1 MLEVSDLCVRA
12 GRRELLQGVNL
23 RAAPG
28 RITAIIGPSGAGKS
42 TLLRAIS
49 GDIGYVGR
57 IALNGRDIAR
67 TPAPAL
73 AQLRA
78 SPARHAAL
86 DAQLQQMQAL
96 QAQALHL
103 KDIPRPTGNETLPVL
118 WRSLGQQLS
127 AGTQMSTTGDRAAI
141 TLKDV
146 PPEALAQWLAQ
157 VRSTTR
163 AVPTEARLMR
173 NTAST
178 GGASPPAPW
187 NGTLTL
193 ALPPN

>member
-1 MLEVSDLCVRA
+1 MNPNAMPPPRA
-12 GRRELLQGVNL
+12 MAAALRQHWASLAPREQTLVLAAATVLGLALLW
-23 RAAPG
+23 
-28 RITAIIGPSGAGKS
+28 S
-42 TLLRAIS
+42 LL
-49 GDIGYVGR
+49 
-57 IALNGRDIAR
+57 L
-67 TPAPAL
+67 APAL

-178 GGASPPAPW
+178 SGASPPAPW

>member
-1 MLEVSDLCVRA
+1 MNPNAMPPPRA
-12 GRRELLQGVNL
+12 MAAALRTHWASLAPREQTLVLAAATVLGLALLWW
-23 RAAPG
+23 
-28 RITAIIGPSGAGKS
+28 
-42 TLLRAIS
+42 LL
-49 GDIGYVGR
+49 
-57 IALNGRDIAR
+57 L
-67 TPAPAL
+67 APAL

-178 GGASPPAPW
+178 GGASPAPW

>member
-1 MLEVSDLCVRA
+1 MNPNAMPPPRA
-12 GRRELLQGVNL
+12 MAAALRQHWASLAPREQTLVLAAATVLGLALLWW
-23 RAAPG
+23 
-28 RITAIIGPSGAGKS
+28 
-42 TLLRAIS
+42 LL
-49 GDIGYVGR
+49 
-57 IALNGRDIAR
+57 L
-67 TPAPAL
+67 APAL

>member
-1 MLEVSDLCVRA
+1 MNPNAMPPPRA
-12 GRRELLQGVNL
+12 MAAALRTQWASLAPREQTLVLAAATVLGLALLWW
-23 RAAPG
+23 
-28 RITAIIGPSGAGKS
+28 
-42 TLLRAIS
+42 LL
-49 GDIGYVGR
+49 
-57 IALNGRDIAR
+57 L
-67 TPAPAL
+67 APAL

>member
-1 MLEVSDLCVRA
+1 MNPNAMPPPRA
-12 GRRELLQGVNL
+12 MAAALRTHWASLAPREQTLVLAAATVLGLALLWW
-23 RAAPG
+23 
-28 RITAIIGPSGAGKS
+28 
-42 TLLRAIS
+42 LL
-49 GDIGYVGR
+49 
-57 IALNGRDIAR
+57 L
-67 TPAPAL
+67 APAL

-146 PPEALAQWLAQ
+146 PPEALAQWLTQ

-173 NTAST
+173 NTASP

>member
-1 MLEVSDLCVRA
+1 MNPNAMPPPRA
-12 GRRELLQGVNL
+12 MAAALRTHWASLAPREQTLVLAAATVLGLALLWW
-23 RAAPG
+23 
-28 RITAIIGPSGAGKS
+28 
-42 TLLRAIS
+42 LL
-49 GDIGYVGR
+49 
-57 IALNGRDIAR
+57 L
-67 TPAPAL
+67 APAL

-141 TLKDV
+141 TLKNV

>member
-1 MLEVSDLCVRA
+1 MNPNAMPPPRA
-12 GRRELLQGVNL
+12 MAAALRQHWASLAPREQTLVLAAATVLGLALLWW
-23 RAAPG
+23 
-28 RITAIIGPSGAGKS
+28 
-42 TLLRAIS
+42 LL
-49 GDIGYVGR
+49 
-57 IALNGRDIAR
+57 L
-67 TPAPAL
+67 APAL

-86 DAQLQQMQAL
+86 DAQLEQMQAL

>member
-1 MLEVSDLCVRA
+1 MNPNAMPPPRA
-12 GRRELLQGVNL
+12 MAAALRTHWASLAPREQTLVLAAATVLGLALLWW
-23 RAAPG
+23 
-28 RITAIIGPSGAGKS
+28 
-42 TLLRAIS
+42 LL
-49 GDIGYVGR
+49 
-57 IALNGRDIAR
+57 L
-67 TPAPAL
+67 APAL

>member
-1 MLEVSDLCVRA
+1 MSPNAMPPPRA
-12 GRRELLQGVNL
+12 MAAALRQHWASLAPREQTLVLAAATVLGLALLWW
-23 RAAPG
+23 
-28 RITAIIGPSGAGKS
+28 
-42 TLLRAIS
+42 LL
-49 GDIGYVGR
+49 
-57 IALNGRDIAR
+57 L
-67 TPAPAL
+67 APAL

>member
-1 MLEVSDLCVRA
+1 MNPNAMPPPRA
-12 GRRELLQGVNL
+12 MAAALRQHWASLAPREQTLVLAAATVLGLAILWWLLL
-23 RAAPG
+23 
-28 RITAIIGPSGAGKS
+28 
-42 TLLRAIS
+42 
-49 GDIGYVGR
+49 
-57 IALNGRDIAR
+57 
-67 TPAPAL
+67 APAL

>member
-1 MLEVSDLCVRA
+1 MNPNAMPPPRA
-12 GRRELLQGVNL
+12 MAAALRQHWASLAPREQTLVLAAATVLGLALLWW
-23 RAAPG
+23 
-28 RITAIIGPSGAGKS
+28 
-42 TLLRAIS
+42 LL
-49 GDIGYVGR
+49 
-57 IALNGRDIAR
+57 L
-67 TPAPAL
+67 APAL

-103 KDIPRPTGNETLPVL
+103 KDILRPTGNETLPVL

>member
-1 MLEVSDLCVRA
+1 MTPSA
-12 GRRELLQGVNL
+12 KTQAQAL
-23 RAAPG
+23 RAHWASLAP
-28 RITAIIGPSGAGKS
+28 REQTLVLAAAAIVSLA
-42 TLLRAIS
+42 LLWW
-49 GDIGYVGR
+49 
-57 IALNGRDIAR
+57 LLL
-67 TPAPAL
+67 APAL

-178 GGASPPAPW
+178 GGASTPAPW

>member
-1 MLEVSDLCVRA
+1 MNPNAMPPPRA
-12 GRRELLQGVNL
+12 MAAALRQHWASLAPREQTLVLAAATVLGLALLWW
-23 RAAPG
+23 
-28 RITAIIGPSGAGKS
+28 
-42 TLLRAIS
+42 LL
-49 GDIGYVGR
+49 
-57 IALNGRDIAR
+57 L
-67 TPAPAL
+67 APAL

-86 DAQLQQMQAL
+86 DAQLEQMQAL

-103 KDIPRPTGNETLPVL
+103 KDVPRPTGNETLPVL

>member
-1 MLEVSDLCVRA
+1 MNPNAMPPPRA
-12 GRRELLQGVNL
+12 MAAALRQHWASLAPREQTLVLAAATVLGLALLWW
-23 RAAPG
+23 
-28 RITAIIGPSGAGKS
+28 
-42 TLLRAIS
+42 LL
-49 GDIGYVGR
+49 
-57 IALNGRDIAR
+57 L
-67 TPAPAL
+67 APAL

-86 DAQLQQMQAL
+86 DAQLEQMQAL

-178 GGASPPAPW
+178 GGASTPAPW

>member
-1 MLEVSDLCVRA
+1 MAAALRPHWASLA
-12 GRRELLQGVNL
+12 PREQTLVLAAATVLGLALLWW
-23 RAAPG
+23 
-28 RITAIIGPSGAGKS
+28 
-42 TLLRAIS
+42 LL
-49 GDIGYVGR
+49 
-57 IALNGRDIAR
+57 L
-67 TPAPAL
+67 APAL

>member
-1 MLEVSDLCVRA
+1 MSPNAMPPPQAMAAALRTHWASLA
-12 GRRELLQGVNL
+12 PREQTLVLAAATVLGLALLWW
-23 RAAPG
+23 
-28 RITAIIGPSGAGKS
+28 
-42 TLLRAIS
+42 LL
-49 GDIGYVGR
+49 
-57 IALNGRDIAR
+57 L
-67 TPAPAL
+67 APAL

-141 TLKDV
+141 TLKNV

>member
-1 MLEVSDLCVRA
+1 MNPNAMPPPRA
-12 GRRELLQGVNL
+12 MAAALRQHWASLAPREQTLVLAAATVLGLALLW
-23 RAAPG
+23 
-28 RITAIIGPSGAGKS
+28 S
-42 TLLRAIS
+42 LL
-49 GDIGYVGR
+49 
-57 IALNGRDIAR
+57 L
-67 TPAPAL
+67 APAL

-141 TLKDV
+141 TLKNV

>member
-1 MLEVSDLCVRA
+1 MNPNAMPPPRA
-12 GRRELLQGVNL
+12 MVAALRTHWASLAPREQTLVLAAATVLGLALLW
-23 RAAPG
+23 
-28 RITAIIGPSGAGKS
+28 S
-42 TLLRAIS
+42 LL
-49 GDIGYVGR
+49 
-57 IALNGRDIAR
+57 L
-67 TPAPAL
+67 APAL

>member
-1 MLEVSDLCVRA
+1 MNPNAMPPPRA
-12 GRRELLQGVNL
+12 MAAALRTHWASLAPREQTLVLAAATVLGLALLWW
-23 RAAPG
+23 
-28 RITAIIGPSGAGKS
+28 
-42 TLLRAIS
+42 LLM
-49 GDIGYVGR
+49 
-57 IALNGRDIAR
+57 
-67 TPAPAL
+67 APAL

>member
-1 MLEVSDLCVRA
+1 MSPNAMPPPRA
-12 GRRELLQGVNL
+12 MAAALRTHWASLAPREQTLVLAAATVLGLALLWW
-23 RAAPG
+23 
-28 RITAIIGPSGAGKS
+28 
-42 TLLRAIS
+42 LL
-49 GDIGYVGR
+49 
-57 IALNGRDIAR
+57 L
-67 TPAPAL
+67 APAL

-173 NTAST
+173 NTTSA
-178 GGASPPAPW
+178 GGASTPAPW

>member
-1 MLEVSDLCVRA
+1 MNTPKQVQALRTHWASLA
-12 GRRELLQGVNL
+12 PREQSLALAAAAVVGLALLWW
-23 RAAPG
+23 
-28 RITAIIGPSGAGKS
+28 
-42 TLLRAIS
+42 LL
-49 GDIGYVGR
+49 
-57 IALNGRDIAR
+57 L
-67 TPAPAL
+67 APAL

-118 WRSLGQQLS
+118 WRSLAQQLS
-127 AGTQMSTTGDRAAI
+127 VSTQMSTTSDRATI

-163 AVPTEARLMR
+163 AVPIEARLTR
-173 NTAST
+173 NTATT
-178 GGASPPAPW
+178 GGANTPAPW

>member
-1 MLEVSDLCVRA
+1 MNPNAMPPPRA
-12 GRRELLQGVNL
+12 MAAALRQHWASLAPREQTLVLPAATVLGLALLWW
-23 RAAPG
+23 
-28 RITAIIGPSGAGKS
+28 
-42 TLLRAIS
+42 LL
-49 GDIGYVGR
+49 
-57 IALNGRDIAR
+57 L
-67 TPAPAL
+67 APAL

>member
-1 MLEVSDLCVRA
+1 MNPNAMPPPRA
-12 GRRELLQGVNL
+12 MAAALRQHWASLAPREQTLVLAAATVLGLALLWW
-23 RAAPG
+23 
-28 RITAIIGPSGAGKS
+28 
-42 TLLRAIS
+42 LL
-49 GDIGYVGR
+49 
-57 IALNGRDIAR
+57 L
-67 TPAPAL
+67 APAL

-163 AVPTEARLMR
+163 AVPAEARLMR

>member
-1 MLEVSDLCVRA
+1 MNPNAMPPPRA
-12 GRRELLQGVNL
+12 MAAALRQHWASLAPREQTLVLAAATVLGLALLWW
-23 RAAPG
+23 
-28 RITAIIGPSGAGKS
+28 
-42 TLLRAIS
+42 LL
-49 GDIGYVGR
+49 
-57 IALNGRDIAR
+57 L
-67 TPAPAL
+67 APAL

-141 TLKDV
+141 TLKNV

>member
-1 MLEVSDLCVRA
+1 MNPNAVPPPRA
-12 GRRELLQGVNL
+12 MAAALRTHWASLAPREQTLVLAAATVLGLALLWW
-23 RAAPG
+23 
-28 RITAIIGPSGAGKS
+28 
-42 TLLRAIS
+42 LL
-49 GDIGYVGR
+49 
-57 IALNGRDIAR
+57 L
-67 TPAPAL
+67 APAL

>member
-1 MLEVSDLCVRA
+1 MSPNAMPPPRA
-12 GRRELLQGVNL
+12 MAAALRTHWASLAPREQTLVLAAATVLGLALLWW
-23 RAAPG
+23 
-28 RITAIIGPSGAGKS
+28 
-42 TLLRAIS
+42 LL
-49 GDIGYVGR
+49 
-57 IALNGRDIAR
+57 L
-67 TPAPAL
+67 APAL

-178 GGASPPAPW
+178 GGASTPAPW

>member
-1 MLEVSDLCVRA
+1 
-12 GRRELLQGVNL
+12 
-23 RAAPG
+23 
-28 RITAIIGPSGAGKS
+28 
-42 TLLRAIS
+42 
-49 GDIGYVGR
+49 
-57 IALNGRDIAR
+57 
-67 TPAPAL
+67 
-73 AQLRA
+73 
-78 SPARHAAL
+78 
-86 DAQLQQMQAL
+86 
-96 QAQALHL
+96 
-103 KDIPRPTGNETLPVL
+103 VL

-173 NTAST
+173 NTTSA
-178 GGASPPAPW
+178 GGASTPAPW

>member
-1 MLEVSDLCVRA
+1 MNPNAMPPPRA
-12 GRRELLQGVNL
+12 MAAALRRHWPSLAPREQTLVLPAATVLGLALLW
-23 RAAPG
+23 
-28 RITAIIGPSGAGKS
+28 S
-42 TLLRAIS
+42 LL
-49 GDIGYVGR
+49 
-57 IALNGRDIAR
+57 L
-67 TPAPAL
+67 APAL

-163 AVPTEARLMR
+163 AVPPEARLMR

-178 GGASPPAPW
+178 GGASPPAPR

>member
-1 MLEVSDLCVRA
+1 MAAALRQHWASLA
-12 GRRELLQGVNL
+12 PREQTLVLAAATVLGLALLWW
-23 RAAPG
+23 
-28 RITAIIGPSGAGKS
+28 
-42 TLLRAIS
+42 LL
-49 GDIGYVGR
+49 
-57 IALNGRDIAR
+57 L
-67 TPAPAL
+67 APAL

>member
-1 MLEVSDLCVRA
+1 MAAALRQHWASLA
-12 GRRELLQGVNL
+12 PREQTLVLAAATVLGLALLW
-23 RAAPG
+23 
-28 RITAIIGPSGAGKS
+28 S
-42 TLLRAIS
+42 LL
-49 GDIGYVGR
+49 
-57 IALNGRDIAR
+57 L
-67 TPAPAL
+67 APAL

>member
-1 MLEVSDLCVRA
+1 MLLLFAAA
-12 GRRELLQGVNL
+12 GSALLVGDRLARKAGV
-23 RAAPG
+23 
-28 RITAIIGPSGAGKS
+28 
-42 TLLRAIS
+42 
-49 GDIGYVGR
+49 VV
-57 IALNGRDIAR
+57 
-67 TPAPAL
+67 
-73 AQLRA
+73 
-78 SPARHAAL
+78 
-86 DAQLQQMQAL
+86 
-96 QAQALHL
+96 
-103 KDIPRPTGNETLPVL
+103 EPVL

>member
-1 MLEVSDLCVRA
+1 MPPPRA
-12 GRRELLQGVNL
+12 MAAALRQHWASLAPREQTLVLAAATVLGLALLWW
-23 RAAPG
+23 
-28 RITAIIGPSGAGKS
+28 
-42 TLLRAIS
+42 LL
-49 GDIGYVGR
+49 
-57 IALNGRDIAR
+57 L
-67 TPAPAL
+67 APAL